1 MNKTELT
8 DDLISRTIE
17 IRRYLHQYP
26 ELSGQEY
33 KTSKFIQEKLL
44 TFNIELLDFDE
55 PSVVGFL
62 KGSKGEKTIALRA
75 DIDALPIME
84 EGDKPY
90 ISKVPG
96 VAHACG
102 HDGHVAVLLAVAEWL
117 SQNREKIEHNVVF
130 IFQSSEEMTPSGA
143 KALIDQGVLSNVDSI
158 FGMHLWQ
165 GEEKGKIGLTYGSM
179 MASADEFEIIIKGK
193 GGHGAAPHET
203 IDPIYISTYL
213 IQALQSIISRTLNPI
228 HPGVISIGKIES
240 GTTFNIIPDSAKIY
254 GTVRALTPET
264 VKIMREQIVQL
275 TAGICASFG
284 ASGEVNY
291 FLGTPPLVNDL
302 NNSKFV
308 EKVIQESFGKE
319 VIKLIEPVMAGE
331 DFSHYLLE
339 KPGSFI
345 FVGMGSEK
353 SNYPH
358 HHPRF
363 DLDEEVFPIAIQL
376 LIDIVK
382 NYR

>member
-1 MNKTELT
+1 MNKTVLT

-17 IRRYLHQYP
+17 NRRFLHQYP
-26 ELSGQEY
+26 ELSGQEF

-44 TFNIELLDFDE
+44 SFDIELLDFSE
-55 PSVVGFL
+55 PSIVGFL
-62 KGSKGEKTIALRA
+62 KGTKGEKTIALRA
-75 DIDALPIME
+75 DIDALPIVE

-90 ISKVPG
+90 ISKIPG

-117 SQNREKIEHNVVF
+117 SKNRERIVQNVVF

-143 KALIDQGVLSNVDSI
+143 KALIDQGVLHDI
-158 FGMHLWQ
+158 DTIIGIHLWQ
-165 GEEKGKIGLTYGSM
+165 GVEKGKIGLTHGSM

-203 IDPIYISTYL
+203 IDPIFISTYL
-213 IQALQSIISRTLNPI
+213 IQAFQSIISRTLNPV
-228 HPGVISIGKIES
+228 HPGVISIGKLET

-264 VKIMREQIVQL
+264 VKILREQIVRL
-275 TAGICASFG
+275 TDGICTSFG

-291 FLGTPPLVNDL
+291 YLGTPPLVNDPITT
-302 NNSKFV
+302 KYV
-308 EKVIQESFGKE
+308 EKVIQDSLGKE
-319 VIKLIEPVMAGE
+319 VIELIDPVMAGE

-339 KPGSFI
+339 KPGAFI
-345 FVGMGSEK
+345 FVGMNSEK
-353 SNYPH
+353 CIYPH
-358 HHPRF
+358 HHPCF
-363 DLDEEVFPIAIQL
+363 DIDEDVFPSAIQL
-376 LIDIVK
+376 LINIVR
-382 NYR
+382 NYQ